1 MPLTGVEEALSKA
14 VEKISPSVVSI
25 STVRI
30 LHDHLL
36 NQFPVA
42 GMGSGVVVSE
52 DGYIVT
58 NFHVIGSAEAAQVI
72 LDDGRRLDAMPV
84 AGDPASDIAVIR
96 VRAHKLHPAELGDSD
111 RLKVGQIAMAVG
123 SPFGFMLGGPTVTV
137 GVISALKRRI
147 RTENMILE
155 DLIQTDAAINPGN
168 SGGPLVNTD
177 GQVIAINTAII
188 PYAQG
193 IGFAIPVN
201 TVKKAVDQI
210 MRFGRIVRPRLG
222 IHGLSITPQIADYYG
237 LPVDSGVL
245 VVRVDVGSPAY
256 QAGVEEADIITHL
269 DGFAVDDVERLKE
282 LVEAGQPGRRVVLTI
297 IRGSRIAEVPV
308 SL

>member
-72 LDDGRRLDAMPV
+72 LGDGRRLDAMPV

>member
-14 VEKISPSVVSI
+14 VEKVSPSVVTI

-30 LHDHLL
+30 LHDYFLY
-36 NQFPVA
+36 QFPVA
-42 GMGSGVVVSE
+42 GMGSGVVVGE

-58 NFHVIGSAEAAQVI
+58 NYHVIGSAEAAQVI
-72 LDDGRRLDAMPV
+72 LSDGRRLEAYSV
-84 AGDPASDIAVIR
+84 AGDPAADIAVIR
-96 VRAHKLHPAELGDSD
+96 VRAGKLIPAELGDSD
-111 RLKVGQIAMAVG
+111 KLRVGQIAMAVG

-137 GVISALKRRI
+137 GVVSALRRKI
-147 RTENMILE
+147 RAENMVLE

-177 GQVIAINTAII
+177 GQVIGINTAII

-193 IGFAIPVN
+193 LGFAIPIN
-201 TVKKAVDQI
+201 TVKKVVEQI

-222 IHGLSITPQIADYYG
+222 IYGISVTPQIADYYG

-245 VVRVDVGSPAY
+245 VVRVESGTPAHE
-256 QAGVEEADIITHL
+256 AGVEEADILTHL
-269 DGFAVDDVERLKE
+269 NGLPVNSVERLKE
-282 LVEAGQPGRRVVLTI
+282 LVEAGAHGGEMVLRI
-297 IRGSRIAEVPV
+297 IRGSRIAELLV
-308 SL
+308 SF

>member
-1 MPLTGVEEALSKA
+1 
-14 VEKISPSVVSI
+14 
-25 STVRI
+25 
-30 LHDHLL
+30 
-36 NQFPVA
+36 
-42 GMGSGVVVSE
+42 
-52 DGYIVT
+52 
-58 NFHVIGSAEAAQVI
+58 
-72 LDDGRRLDAMPV
+72 MPV

-96 VRAHKLHPAELGDSD
+96 VRVHKLHPAELGDSD